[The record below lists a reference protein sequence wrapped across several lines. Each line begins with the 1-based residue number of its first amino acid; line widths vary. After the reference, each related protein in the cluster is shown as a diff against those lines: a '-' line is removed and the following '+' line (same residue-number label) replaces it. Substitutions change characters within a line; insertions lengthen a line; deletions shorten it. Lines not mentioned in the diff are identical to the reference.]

1 MSREHSFA
9 APIPVV
15 STAELRLRLE
25 RTRPTLEGPVS
36 AGHPHP
42 VPAALAFDADGT
54 LWSGDV
60 GFDLFK
66 AALAVR
72 ALKPDARA
80 ALAAEAHAVGLSAS
94 ADEDANEIA
103 LRLFAAWAAGDV
115 SDERAFRMMAWAFA
129 GFSEAEMLAFSA
141 ETQRASGLEARLH
154 GPAREII
161 RWAHDEGIEV
171 WIVSASPR
179 AAVVTGAR
187 HFGIEPG
194 RVIGVTPLVAEG
206 MLTTELVEPISFD
219 AGKPLAL
226 SAQCPLPVLAAF
238 GDTASDVPL
247 FLAARLA
254 VAIGP
259 NDRLRAAASSVP
271 GLVELALV

>member
-15 STAELRLRLE
+15 SAAELRLRLE
-25 RTRPTLEGPVS
+25 QIRKNLQTPDGSSEQV
-36 AGHPHP
+36 
-42 VPAALAFDADGT
+42 ALAFDADGT

-66 AALAVR
+66 AALAAR
-72 ALKPDARA
+72 ALRPAA
-80 ALAAEAHAVGLSAS
+80 QSALAAEAHAAGLSAS

-129 GFSEAEMLAFSA
+129 GFTDDEMLAFA
-141 ETQRASGLEARLH
+141 EETQRASGLAARLH
-154 GPAREII
+154 GAAADVI
-161 RWAHDEGIEV
+161 RWAHVVGIEV
-171 WIVSASPR
+171 WVVSASPR

-187 HFGIEPG
+187 HFEIPPS
-194 RVIGVTPLVAEG
+194 RVIGVTPIIDGGL
-206 MLTTELVEPISFD
+206 LTTELVEPISYE
-219 AGKPLAL
+219 AGKPLAFA
-226 SAQCPLPVLAAF
+226 AQAPRAALLAAF

-247 FLAARLA
+247 FLAAQLGVA
-254 VAIGP
+254 VGP
-259 NDRLRAAASSVP
+259 NDRLRAAAGSVP
-271 GLVELALV
+271 GLVELALA